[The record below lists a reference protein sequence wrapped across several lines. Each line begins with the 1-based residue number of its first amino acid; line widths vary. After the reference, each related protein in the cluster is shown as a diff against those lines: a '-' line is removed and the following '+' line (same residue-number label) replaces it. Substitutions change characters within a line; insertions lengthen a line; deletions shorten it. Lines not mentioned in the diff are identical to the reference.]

1 MYKPDSE
8 ASAFMKKF
16 ILWVLTVFCMVLLP
30 AQGILAASQEG
41 CAGGC
46 AHVAQI
52 GTTHYDTLAEAF
64 QASTDQAEIILLKDT
79 SVDAPIEVRT
89 SVTLNLNG
97 KTIQNKVT
105 KERLFHVYAT
115 GFTVNGRTAGSA
127 MEIPADNAESYGFVK
142 VLAPSAV
149 TLDGGAY
156 TGNTD
161 NGAFVRVFAAASGST
176 VVMNDLQAATN
187 YQFVNTD
194 TLSTP
199 QETPTLRVQGGV
211 YTTERK
217 AFGIDTWNLSPVSFS
232 GVTVTAGTGP
242 ALEAS
247 GSDVALEECDFRV
260 TNTQDKPG
268 FEATAVAISYS
279 GDAVIKSGS
288 YVSSGYGVY
297 VYTSGGHIAIE
308 DGVVQGGV
316 AAAQSD
322 VDAGYNTPSIIE
334 IRGGEISGPL
344 KVSES
349 GDIPVAV
356 DVYGGIFDHDV
367 TANVVPSVA
376 RDGTFA
382 TLTSGGNTRYYV
394 GTPEKVASDLVR
406 TAKENDEIHI
416 EQGSVDLSAL
426 APHITVQND
435 GGTVTM
441 NGETVQQGSSA
452 LAHDFGTEWLFDDK
466 EHWHG
471 CSTCNERSE
480 RALHTSDAGTIT
492 KPATETTEGEKTYRC
507 TTCGAVLQTEVL
519 AALPAPAVPKTGD
532 NSHAALWLLLMA
544 LASAGIAALRP
555 KKKDWARH

>member
-1 MYKPDSE
+1 
-8 ASAFMKKF
+8 MKKF
-16 ILWVLTVFCMVLLP
+16 ILWVLTVFCMLLLP

-64 QASTDQAEIILLKDT
+64 QGSTDQAEIILLKNT

-105 KERLFHVYAT
+105 KERLFHVYAP

-149 TLDGGAY
+149 TLDGGTY

-161 NGAFVRVFAAASGST
+161 IGSFVRVFAAASGST
-176 VVMNDLQAATN
+176 VVMNDLQATTN
-187 YQFVNTD
+187 YQFVYTD

-199 QETPTLRVQGGV
+199 EETPTLRVQGGV
-211 YTTERK
+211 YTTEHK
-217 AFGIDTWNLSPVSFS
+217 AFSIDTWNPSPVSFS

-242 ALEAS
+242 VLEAS
-247 GSDVALEECDFRV
+247 GSDLTLEGCDFRV
-260 TNTQDKPG
+260 TNTQDSSHY
-268 FEATAVAISYS
+268 EATAVAISWI
-279 GDAVIKSGS
+279 GNATIKSGS

-297 VYTSGGHIAIE
+297 VYTSGGHIVIE

-316 AAAQSD
+316 AAAKVD
-322 VDAGYNTPSIIE
+322 VAENYNSPSIVE

-344 KVSES
+344 MVSES
-349 GDIPVAV
+349 GDIPAAV
-356 DVYGGIFDHDV
+356 EVYGGIFDHDV

-394 GTPEKVASDLVR
+394 GTPEKVASDLAR
-406 TAKENDEIHI
+406 TAKENDVIHV

-426 APHITVQND
+426 GPHITVQND

-441 NGETVQQGSSA
+441 NGENVQQGSSA

-471 CSTCNERSE
+471 CSTCNERSD

-492 KPATETTEGEKTYRC
+492 KPATEATEGEKTYRC
-507 TTCGAVLQTEVL
+507 TTCGAVLKTEVL
-519 AALPAPAVPKTGD
+519 AILPVPAPAVPKTGD
-532 NSHAALWLLLMA
+532 SSHVALWLLLMA
-544 LASAGIAALRP
+544 LASAGIVALRP
-555 KKKDWARH
+555 KKKDWAQH